1 MAEIPQR
8 YNDKPLVHAWTYY
21 AKDGVPCGVVG
32 RYQEGD
38 GKKDIVPFF
47 KRNGSGW
54 IAGIDLNPRPLFGLD
69 KLAQNLENKAV
80 WIVEGEK
87 SAAALQSMGICS
99 VTSLGGS
106 NAAKQT
112 DWTPLNGF
120 KLVYLLPDNDEAGE
134 HYAQDV
140 YRALAALESP
150 PTVKILRLAG
160 LPDGGDIVDWLQC
173 RLYKWNGY
181 TPVAENFHTLFKEQL
196 KEQLQK
202 AELVPDSWKLTN
214 PPVNE
219 VSHWEQNPIEINIK
233 LKAVIPF
240 DFNLLPDSLT
250 PWVGD
255 IALRMQCPPDYVAVA
270 AMVALSAVVGK
281 KGMVMPREK
290 DNWEVCPNLWG
301 LNIGRPSAM
310 KSPASSEGIKPL
322 QRLEIEAKDAFHE
335 AMAVDEAQSFIH
347 KEGRLLAEKHAKA
360 LVKEKKFSEA
370 KQLLLDNPEESIKPT
385 RTRYLVNDTTIEKL
399 GELLNENPN
408 GLMLY
413 RDEING
419 FFKTINR
426 EDRSNDRAFYVE
438 AFDGKSSYTFDRIG
452 RGTID
457 IASVCVAMLGNIQ
470 PSVLNPHLMHAIKG
484 GANDD
489 GMVQRFQMMVYPDL
503 GAWQNIDQWAD
514 KNAKDEA
521 FSVFTRIAAWDGFTE
536 PARFSPDAQVLFN
549 EWYIRLN
556 LELRSNDILPVM
568 ESHYGKYKS
577 LIPSLAVLIH
587 LADNTDHS
595 QVISIS
601 SVRRAIAWGVYL
613 KSHAERVYSMA
624 LDPIDANAKTIL
636 NKIESGKLSDGFG
649 TGDILR
655 GGWSGLDSLENI
667 KASLTRLMEYG
678 WIKQLPIKPMS
689 QGGRP
694 AIRYQIH
701 PKLL

>member
-1 MAEIPQR
+1 
-8 YNDKPLVHAWTYY
+8 
-21 AKDGVPCGVVG
+21 
-32 RYQEGD
+32 
-38 GKKDIVPFF
+38 
-47 KRNGSGW
+47 
-54 IAGIDLNPRPLFGLD
+54 
-69 KLAQNLENKAV
+69 
-80 WIVEGEK
+80 
-87 SAAALQSMGICS
+87 
-99 VTSLGGS
+99 
-106 NAAKQT
+106 
-112 DWTPLNGF
+112 
-120 KLVYLLPDNDEAGE
+120 
-134 HYAQDV
+134 
-140 YRALAALESP
+140 
-150 PTVKILRLAG
+150 
-160 LPDGGDIVDWLQC
+160 
-173 RLYKWNGY
+173 
-181 TPVAENFHTLFKEQL
+181 
-196 KEQLQK
+196 
-202 AELVPDSWKLTN
+202 
-214 PPVNE
+214 
-219 VSHWEQNPIEINIK
+219 
-233 LKAVIPF
+233 
-240 DFNLLPDSLT
+240 
-250 PWVGD
+250 
-255 IALRMQCPPDYVAVA
+255 
-270 AMVALSAVVGK
+270 
-281 KGMVMPREK
+281 
-290 DNWEVCPNLWG
+290 
-301 LNIGRPSAM
+301 
-310 KSPASSEGIKPL
+310 
-322 QRLEIEAKDAFHE
+322 
-335 AMAVDEAQSFIH
+335 
-347 KEGRLLAEKHAKA
+347 
-360 LVKEKKFSEA
+360 
-370 KQLLLDNPEESIKPT
+370 
-385 RTRYLVNDTTIEKL
+385 VNDTTIEKL

-413 RDEING
+413 RDEMNG

-457 IASVCVAMLGNIQ
+457 IANVCMAMLGNIQ
-470 PSVLNPHLMHAIKG
+470 PSVFNPYLMQAIKG

-489 GMVQRFQMMVYPDL
+489 GMIQRFQMMVYPDL
-503 GAWQNIDQWAD
+503 VAWQNVDQWAD
-514 KNAKDEA
+514 KEAKDKA
-521 FSVFTRIAAWDGFTE
+521 FSVFTRIASWDGFTE
-536 PARFSPDAQVLFN
+536 PARFSPDAQALFN

-595 QVISIS
+595 QVIGIS